1 MERFRLTGSD
11 LLLGE
16 QEAGHLGLASGACH
30 GFPKCALA
38 YHASADRNGPI
49 RRYDMATGDSE
60 QGFPRYRAVQTNPQ
74 ATEKKSK
81 AGRNE
86 IIFGIIAAG
95 AGLALMV
102 NSVTVYTGA
111 RDDIEIAPRFW
122 GGLACAGLGAYLIVH
137 GARRDNAAIAL
148 PLAGGPNSR
157 LEVSL
162 GRGAGVQY
170 RRGW

>member
-1 MERFRLTGSD
+1 MGTKCKKTFAWVLVSFLSTATLSPAQEPVVNTGLARILESV
-11 LLLGE
+11 
-16 QEAGHLGLASGACH
+16 EAG
-30 GFPKCALA
+30 
-38 YHASADRNGPI
+38 GP
-49 RRYDMATGDSE
+49 E
-60 QGFPRYRAVQTNPQ
+60 QGFPRYGAVQTKPQ
-74 ATEKKSK
+74 ETEKKSK

-102 NSVTVYTGA
+102 NSVTIYSGA

-148 PLAGGPNSR
+148 PLAGSPNSR

-162 GRGAGVQY
+162 GRGASVQY

>member
-1 MERFRLTGSD
+1 MGTMCKKTFAWVLVI
-11 LLLGE
+11 LLSTATLSPA
-16 QEAGHLGLASGACH
+16 QEPVVNTGLARILESVEA
-30 GFPKCALA
+30 
-38 YHASADRNGPI
+38 
-49 RRYDMATGDSE
+49 GDSE

-74 ATEKKSK
+74 ASEKKSK

-162 GRGAGVQY
+162 GRGARVQY